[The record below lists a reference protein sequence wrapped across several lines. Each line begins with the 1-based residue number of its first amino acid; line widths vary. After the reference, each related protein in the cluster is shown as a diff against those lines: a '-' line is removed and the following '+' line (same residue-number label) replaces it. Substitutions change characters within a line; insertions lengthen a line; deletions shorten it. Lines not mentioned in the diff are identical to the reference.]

1 MPLDQAHTDY
11 LTGHRQGRLAT
22 VAPDGTPQNKP
33 VGYRY
38 NTGLGTIDIGG
49 FNLEASAK
57 YRNIAVNPDVSFVID
72 DAIGE
77 GAEGMRF
84 IEIRGRAEQAQA
96 PAGAAADGGTAP
108 VIRIWPR
115 RVVSWNIGPGPAS
128 FESFDLDDVA
138 GSQSRPARP
147 AVGLGP
153 AAARVATS
161 AVARQVQELQEGLGD
176 SDAEIYNRHF
186 AADVIWGSP
195 YGAVVTGY
203 DDLHAIHARLHRQG
217 SIAAHS
223 RYEVVQVLVPAPGVA
238 LAQVRRVALDDTGK
252 PVEPS
257 ADPAAR
263 FSEMALYVL
272 VRRDGQWWL
281 AAGQNTP
288 VRPGP

>member
-1 MPLDQAHTDY
+1 MPLDQAHLDY
-11 LTGHRQGRLAT
+11 LTSHRQGRLAT

-38 NTGLGTIDIGG
+38 NTGLGSIDIGG
-49 FNLEASAK
+49 FNLAASAK
-57 YRNIAVNPDVSFVID
+57 YRNIAVNPDVSFVVD

-84 IEIRGRAEQAQA
+84 VEVRGRAEQAEVPA
-96 PAGAAADGGTAP
+96 PEHGDATP

-115 RVVSWNIGPGPAS
+115 RVVSWNIGQGPAS
-128 FESFDLDDVA
+128 FQSFDLDHVA
-138 GSQSRPARP
+138 GSEPRPAHP
-147 AVGLGP
+147 AVGLGATATRL
-153 AAARVATS
+153 AAS
-161 AVARQVQELQEGLGD
+161 AVARQVEELQEGLGD
-176 SDAEIYNRHF
+176 TDAEIYNRHF

-203 DDLHAIHARLHRQG
+203 DDLHAIHARFHRQG
-217 SIAAHS
+217 SVAARS
-223 RYEVVQVLVPAPGVA
+223 RYEVVQVLAPAPGVA
-238 LAQVRRVALDDTGK
+238 LAQVRRVALDDAGK

-257 ADPAAR
+257 ADPTAK

-288 VRPGP
+288 IRPAP

>member
-1 MPLDQAHTDY
+1 MPLDQAHLDY
-11 LTGHRQGRLAT
+11 LTSHRQGRLAT

-38 NTGLGTIDIGG
+38 NTGLGSIDIGG
-49 FNLEASAK
+49 FNLAASAK
-57 YRNIAVNPDVSFVID
+57 YRNIAVNPDVSFVVD

-84 IEIRGRAEQAQA
+84 VEVRGRAEQAEI
-96 PAGAAADGGTAP
+96 PAAGGGDGDAAP

-115 RVVSWNIGPGPAS
+115 RAVSWNIGQGAAS
-128 FESFDLDDVA
+128 FQSFDLDDA
-138 GSQSRPARP
+138 TGGQPRPPRP

-153 AAARVATS
+153 TATRVATS

-195 YGAVVTGY
+195 YGATVTGY
-203 DDLHAIHARLHRQG
+203 DDLHAIHARLHREG

-223 RYEVVQVLVPAPGVA
+223 RYEVVHVLAPAPGVV

-281 AAGQNTP
+281 AAGQNTQI
-288 VRPGP
+288 RPGP